1 MRYGIIVNPMAGSRE
16 MGGIV
21 DYIGNRLSGD
31 KLSSR
36 LFHTEFPG
44 HARDIAE
51 KICGTVDRIIIVG
64 GDGTINEVVNG
75 IVESGSR
82 ITVGIVPAG
91 SGNDAV
97 KGLNIPEDIREN
109 IAAILGGHT
118 REVDVGKC
126 NERYFL
132 NIMGVGF
139 DAAVG
144 AKMHQLRMK
153 AKKKKGSSFYN
164 RALLHS
170 ILHYRSVPL
179 KVEVDDQCFTERY
192 FLVSIANGTTFGGEY
207 IIAPM
212 ADMSDG
218 YLRAVCISDISKIKF
233 FLNLGKVK
241 RGVKIQLPEVR
252 YVRCTQMKISSVREI
267 PAQVDGEYYSAKIF
281 DLSIL
286 PRRLKILVPEI

>member
-153 AKKKKGSSFYN
+153 AKKIKGSSFYN

-179 KVEVDDQCFTERY
+179 KVEVDDHCFREDF

-218 YLRAVCISDISKIKF
+218 YLRAVCISDISKMKF
-233 FLNLGKVK
+233 FLNLNKVK
-241 RGVKIQLPEVR
+241 KGMKIRLPQVR
-252 YVRCTQMKISSVREI
+252 YIRCTQIKISSDTEI

>member
-16 MGGIV
+16 MKGIV
-21 DYIGNRLSGD
+21 DYLKKRLGLN
-31 KLSSR
+31 KLSCSI
-36 LFHTEFPG
+36 FHTEFPG
-44 HARDIAE
+44 HAKDIAE
-51 KICGTVDRIIIVG
+51 KISGNVDCIIVVG

-75 IVESGSR
+75 IVERDSSV
-82 ITVGIVPAG
+82 TVGIVPAG

-109 IAAILGGHT
+109 IAAIFGGHT

-126 NERYFL
+126 NDRYFL

-144 AKMHQLRMK
+144 AKMHQLRMR
-153 AKKKKGSSFYN
+153 AKTKKGKSFYN